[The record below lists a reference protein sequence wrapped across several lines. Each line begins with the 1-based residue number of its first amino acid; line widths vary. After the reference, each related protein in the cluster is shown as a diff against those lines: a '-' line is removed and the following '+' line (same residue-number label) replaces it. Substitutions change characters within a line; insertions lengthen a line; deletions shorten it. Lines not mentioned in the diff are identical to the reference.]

1 MEKRGSRRRRF
12 LVELQVKMK
21 NDEYEKSE
29 LKKRKER
36 VRRGSLE

>member
-1 MEKRGSRRRRF
+1 MEKRGSRRWRF
-12 LVELQVKMK
+12 LVELQVKME

-29 LKKRKER
+29 RKKKEK